1 MEQGTME
8 NMNGETGRISAKKSL
23 LILAIVGFVV
33 AGIVTG
39 MYIFLSKDRIYV
51 EKSQI
56 SAPMI
61 GLSARNGGKLE
72 RLFVNPGD
80 TVAEDQ
86 VVAQVGE
93 ELVKTKEGG
102 TVISAENEIGKT
114 YSPGEAVVTVV
125 RPEDLRVVAQVE
137 EDKGLSAIKVGQ
149 QAFFTVDAFGSKRFE
164 GVVDE
169 VSPTSRQGDVVF
181 NISSQRQV
189 NEFNVK
195 IRFDTAGH
203 PELRNGMSAK
213 SRIYTE

>member
-1 MEQGTME
+1 ME

-23 LILAIVGFVV
+23 LILVIVGFVV

-61 GLSARNGGKLE
+61 GLSVRSGGKLE

-80 TVAEDQ
+80 TVTEDQ
-86 VVAQVGE
+86 VIAQVGG
-93 ELVKTKEGG
+93 ELIKTKERG

-114 YSPGEAVVTVV
+114 YFPGEAVATVV

-137 EDKGLSAIKVGQ
+137 EDKGLSGIRVGQ
-149 QAFFTVDAFGSKRFE
+149 RVFFTVDAFGSKRFE

-169 VSPTSRQGDVVF
+169 VSATSRQGDVVF

-195 IRFDTAGH
+195 IRFDTVGY
-203 PELRNGMSAK
+203 PELKNGMSAK
-213 SRIYTE
+213 SWIYTE